1 MHGIPCDVQVMKH
14 ALENAGEIGVTIA
27 LHSIDGSVVSRA
39 KPCCFVL
46 DAPKEKTL
54 QKKAS
59 TKLGKSSKCQKM
71 D

>member
-1 MHGIPCDVQVMKH
+1 MCGLLQVMKIKELLH

-27 LHSIDGSVVSRA
+27 LHTVDDSVVSQV

-54 QKKAS
+54 QKKAIK
-59 TKLGKSSKCQKM
+59 KLGMSSKF
-71 D
+71 